1 MMDLYN
7 EQLKNNYIIQRNVI
21 FNAIANANRQT
32 NTVIPLFE
40 EETEGMSQEEIINER
55 EELFGKKTL
64 TL

>member
-1 MMDLYN
+1 MDLYN

-21 FNAIANANRQT
+21 FNAIANVNRQT

-40 EETEGMSQEEIINER
+40 EETEEMSQEEIINER

>member
-21 FNAIANANRQT
+21 FNAIANAHRQ
-32 NTVIPLFE
+32 NNSVIPLFE
-40 EETEGMSQEEIINER
+40 EEVEEKSQEEITNER
-55 EELFGKKTL
+55 EELFSKKTL

>member
-21 FNAIANANRQT
+21 FNAIANVNRQT

-40 EETEGMSQEEIINER
+40 EETEEMSQEEIINER